1 MTSFKVVDTLT
12 KQVYTAKD
20 TFEVEHA
27 IDWILS
33 GQDLAEYE
41 ENEIDAVVALV
52 SDGDP
57 FVHSDVLGVSVETVL

>member
-1 MTSFKVVDTLT
+1 MVTYRIVDTLT

-20 TFEVEHA
+20 TFEVENA

-41 ENEIDAVVALV
+41 ENEIDAVVAMV

-57 FVHSDVLGVSVETVL
+57 YVQSDVLGVSVETVL

>member
-1 MTSFKVVDTLT
+1 MTSFKVTDTLT
-12 KQVYTAKD
+12 KQSYAAKD
-20 TFEVEHA
+20 TREVENA

-41 ENEIDAVVALV
+41 ETEIDAVIAMV

-57 FVHSDVLGVSVETVL
+57 YVHSGVLGVSVETVL

>member
-1 MTSFKVVDTLT
+1 MTSFKVIDNLT
-12 KQVYTAKD
+12 KQTYKAKD

-27 IDWILS
+27 IGWILS

-41 ENEIDAVVALV
+41 ENEIDAVLFMV

-57 FVHSDVLGVSVETVL
+57 YVRSDVLGVSVETVL